1 MNTEMYVKSS
11 LTQAIKEAG
20 NMRKLSEKVK
30 VDYSTINRFNSGDN
44 EIGNMPLKTLIKL
57 FPELQIFCFNSDFI
71 NSRQPVGDV
80 DVETE
85 LLSIFRGLSH
95 DRQLECLVMVAA
107 NFGEKIREETRDDKE
122 IKTS

>member
-1 MNTEMYVKSS
+1 MNIEMYVKSS

-57 FPELQIFCFNSDFI
+57 FPELQILCFNSDFI
-71 NSRQPVGDV
+71 NSR
-80 DVETE
+80 
-85 LLSIFRGLSH
+85 
-95 DRQLECLVMVAA
+95 
-107 NFGEKIREETRDDKE
+107 
-122 IKTS
+122 

>member
-1 MNTEMYVKSS
+1 MNTAMYVTSS